1 MNTNPFEP
9 ARERDASVQAS
20 EHIRLQRDVVHALYG
35 QSQQGIVVGFALAAL
50 FTLLFFRLLPSQ
62 LVWAWFAAMLVCCT
76 TGYLANSNYRLLA
89 LTPAALPAQQL
100 LLLFSLQGWFK
111 AGLLGWMGWLFY
123 SPEFGELRWVTV
135 LAVCALAA
143 GTVTSYAYHLPTYW
157 GFLALTCLPLWLKMS
172 LTGGMGGWGGHVVF
186 ASYLLALIGFAR
198 NQARVLLESIRIRH
212 ENTHLV
218 SQLRIQ
224 TNELEQANAAKT
236 QFFAAASHDL
246 RQPLQ
251 ALRYFSTLLQP
262 HAADAPHVQR
272 IRECVDSLDGLLEG
286 VMTISRLDA
295 GKVQSHLEAVD
306 LSTLMQ
312 RLVTLYSG
320 IAHAKGLRLRAR
332 LRASPLDGPATEG
345 RVWVRTDPL
354 LMERVMGNLVSN
366 ALRYTENGG
375 VLLAARA
382 WRGGVRL
389 QVIDTGIGI
398 AAEQQGSI
406 FEEFVQLNNPQ
417 RDDNQGVGLGL
428 ATVQRLCKLLDHPL
442 ALRSQ
447 PGRGSAFSLVLPAT
461 APAAPIPLPTV
472 AGSQLMGRVLLVED
486 NDLVRESLQQT
497 LQGWG
502 LQVQAFAGAPAA
514 LQALANQRFDV
525 VLSDWRLPG
534 SVNGLD
540 LLAQCSPLQ
549 AAPCLCVLMT
559 GEPVDSLGTM
569 PPGMT
574 LLQKPVRP
582 IRLRALLTAHLSQ
595 GM

>member
-1 MNTNPFEP
+1 MTTDPFKP
-9 ARERDASVQAS
+9 AGAQEDSL
-20 EHIRLQRDVVHALYG
+20 LQRDVVHALYG
-35 QSQQGIVVGFALAAL
+35 QARQGIVVGLALAVF
-50 FTLLFFRLLPSQ
+50 FTPLFFRFVEP
-62 LVWAWFAAMLVCCT
+62 VWAWAWFAAMLVCCV
-76 TGYLANSNYRLLA
+76 TGYLAHSHYWALAAAQDGLPVRRLLK
-89 LTPAALPAQQL
+89 
-100 LLLFSLQGWFK
+100 LFSWQGWFK
-111 AGLLGWMGWLFY
+111 AALLGWMGWLFY

-135 LAVCALAA
+135 LAICALAA

-157 GFLALTCLPLWLKMS
+157 GFLALMCLPLWFKMA
-172 LTGGMGGWGGHVVF
+172 LTGGVGGWAGHAVF
-186 ASYLLALIGFAR
+186 AAYLIALVGFAR
-198 NQARVLLESIRIRH
+198 NQAKVLLESIRIRH
-212 ENTHLV
+212 ENTRLV
-218 SQLRIQ
+218 SQLRHQ
-224 TNELEQANAAKT
+224 TQELQQANAAKA

-251 ALRYFSTLLQP
+251 ALNYFIDLLRP

-306 LSTLMQ
+306 LSTLLQ
-312 RLVTLYSG
+312 RLVTLYGG
-320 IAHAKGLRLRAR
+320 IASAKGLSLRAR
-332 LRASPLDGPATEG
+332 LCVRLGVGAPDG

-354 LMERVMGNLVSN
+354 LLERVLGNLLSN
-366 ALRYTENGG
+366 ALRYTVQGG
-375 VLLAARA
+375 VLLAARP
-382 WRGGVRL
+382 WGGSVRL

-398 AAEQQGSI
+398 PADQQDSI

-417 RDDNQGVGLGL
+417 RDDTQGVGLGL

-447 PGRGSAFSLVLPAT
+447 PGRGSAFSLVLPGT
-461 APAAPIPLPTV
+461 APAAPMPLPAV
-472 AGSQLMGRVLLVED
+472 AGAQLQGRVLLVED

-514 LQALANQRFDV
+514 LQALASQRYDV

-540 LLAQCSPLQ
+540 LLAQCGPLQ
-549 AAPCLCVLMT
+549 ASKCLCVLMT
-559 GEPVDSLGTM
+559 GEPVASLGTM
-569 PPGMT
+569 PPGVT

-582 IRLRALLTAHLSQ
+582 IRLRALLTAHLSPAS
-595 GM
+595 